1 MIRRRIH
8 GWMMFAAC
16 GGGTATDS
24 DATSAGADTGS
35 ATATS
40 TMGTSGEV
48 PTGTSG
54 STGAGATS
62 EGSTAASTAG
72 STAATS
78 EGTTGAEPVA
88 WAPTLIGREFLC
100 RLIAREHLG
109 DPAEN
114 HTQTRFNLTGADLGV
129 PVVAEG
135 TLSRRF
141 GDTIGHREIWP
152 IGDDAVARMGRGREW
167 GAELSDRSVDRRVG
181 RRRDRRALPSG
192 RAGAPR

>member
-16 GGGTATDS
+16 SGGTATDS
-24 DATSAGADTGS
+24 EATSAGADTGS

-40 TMGTSGEV
+40 TMGTSGDV

-62 EGSTAASTAG
+62 EGSTAA

-100 RLIAREHLG
+100 RLIAREH
-109 DPAEN
+109 PAEN
-114 HTQTRFNLTGADLGV
+114 HTQTRCNLTGADLGV

-167 GAELSDRSVDRRVG
+167 GAERSDRSVDRRAG